1 MTASRVR
8 PVQEGVRGLGRLV
21 AATTIAVPA
30 FFRHRGTQL
39 AAAISYRVL
48 FSLVPFIALALSL
61 LDLVLSARIESEVD
75 EWLAGLAP
83 GHNELEASIA
93 RTLANTGT
101 VASITGVVAF
111 VGLLWTASG
120 MAASI
125 RMALDVVW
133 EQPQGRPFV
142 RAKLVDVV
150 VVFIGVALVLA
161 AFVAN
166 VTLQLVT
173 TYGVEL
179 ADRLG
184 LERVDARI
192 VGSVGQTLVTLGIT
206 VAALL
211 IVYRLGANA
220 PPVRAL
226 LPGALVGGVAIQLAI
241 IGFSIYVGF
250 VAGFEAIYGALGS
263 VFGFLFLV
271 YLVAS
276 CIVVGAEVVAAWAEA
291 GLPRPPEPPLPLR
304 ARLTNAVR
312 ALVSAP
318 REPPRS

>member
-1 MTASRVR
+1 M
-8 PVQEGVRGLGRLV
+8 RGIQRLV

-48 FSLVPFIALALSL
+48 FSLVPFLALALSL
-61 LDLVLSARIESEVD
+61 LDLVLSAQTESRID

-83 GHNELEASIA
+83 GDSELEASIA
-93 RTLANTGT
+93 RTLSNTGT
-101 VASITGVVAF
+101 VASVTGVVAL

-125 RMALDVVW
+125 RLALAVVW
-133 EQPQGRPFV
+133 EQDQGRPFV
-142 RAKLVDVV
+142 RAKLVDVI
-150 VVFIGVALVLA
+150 VVFVGVALVLA

-166 VTLQLVT
+166 LTLQLVT

-184 LERVDARI
+184 LERVDAR
-192 VGSVGQTLVTLGIT
+192 VMSSVGQTLATLAIT
-206 VAALL
+206 IAALVIL
-211 IVYRLGANA
+211 YRLAPNA
-220 PPVRAL
+220 PSVRAL
-226 LPGALVGGVAIQLAI
+226 LPGAIVGGVAVQLAI
-241 IGFSIYVGF
+241 IGFSIYIGL

-291 GLPRPPEPPLPLR
+291 ALPRGPSGPPLPLR
-304 ARLTNAVR
+304 ARIT
-312 ALVSAP
+312 SAA
-318 REPPRS
+318 RSLFSSPTDPSGR

>member
-1 MTASRVR
+1 VE
-8 PVQEGVRGLGRLV
+8 EGVRGIRRLV

-48 FSLVPFIALALSL
+48 FSLVPFLALSLSL
-61 LDLVLSARIESEVD
+61 LDLVLSAETESRID

-83 GHNELEASIA
+83 GDNELEASIA

-101 VASITGVVAF
+101 VASVTGVVAF

-125 RMALDVVW
+125 RLALLTVW

-142 RAKLVDVV
+142 RAKLVDAA
-150 VVFIGVALVLA
+150 VVFVGVALVLA

-192 VGSVGQTLVTLGIT
+192 MGSVGQMLATLAIT
-206 VAALL
+206 VTALV
-211 IVYRLGANA
+211 IIYRLAPNA
-220 PPVRAL
+220 PSVRAL
-226 LPGALVGGVAIQLAI
+226 LPGAIVGGVAVQLAI
-241 IGFSIYVGF
+241 VGFSIYVGF

-271 YLVAS
+271 YLVAC
-276 CIVVGAEVVAAWAEA
+276 CIVIGAEIVAAWADAA
-291 GLPRPPEPPLPLR
+291 GPRPEGPSLPLR
-304 ARLTNAVR
+304 VRLTSAVK
-312 ALVSAP
+312 ALFSP
-318 REPPRS
+318 QPDPPAR

>member
-1 MTASRVR
+1 
-8 PVQEGVRGLGRLV
+8 VRGLRRLV

-48 FSLVPFIALALSL
+48 FSLVPFLALALSL
-61 LDLVLSARIESEVD
+61 LDLVLSSKAETRVD

-83 GHNELEASIA
+83 GDNELEASIA

-101 VASITGVVAF
+101 VASITGVVAI

-125 RMALDVVW
+125 RLALAVVW

-142 RAKLVDVV
+142 RAKLADVF
-150 VVFIGVALVLA
+150 VVFVGVALVLG

-166 VTLQLVT
+166 LTLQLVT
-173 TYGVEL
+173 TYGAEL

-184 LERVDARI
+184 LERVDAR
-192 VGSVGQTLVTLGIT
+192 VMSSVGQTLVTLGMT

-211 IVYRLGANA
+211 ILYRLA
-220 PPVRAL
+220 PDAPSVRAL
-226 LPGALVGGVAIQLAI
+226 LPGAVVGGIAVQLAI
-241 IGFSIYVGF
+241 VGFSIYVGL
-250 VAGFEAIYGALGS
+250 VAGFEAIYGALGG

-276 CIVVGAEVVAAWAEA
+276 CIVIGAEVVAAWEKAAHTRED
-291 GLPRPPEPPLPLR
+291 GGPPKTVGEHIGD
-304 ARLTNAVR
+304 AVR
-312 ALVSAP
+312 GLFRAP
-318 REPPRS
+318 GDPSPEARRKGSSGDT